1 MTNQEQ
7 INLLEALKLHY
18 ELFDLEYVE
27 SEDDKEMEI
36 DFRKE
41 CLKKLLEALDKQ
53 CVIIRV

>member
-41 CLKKLLEALDKQ
+41 CLKKLLKALDNQ
-53 CVIIRV
+53 